1 VTRDATGL
9 GLRKLARW
17 TAFSIIAGCAG
28 AVTDATPVATIATV
42 AINPPSTSV
51 PIGTQFP
58 LQAVVTDV
66 DGKLVPQPTVVWTVR
81 DTAIASVSPTGVV
94 QGRALGTTEVAANVG
109 GRSGIASIIV
119 QRTPVASVV
128 VGPSHVDVVVG
139 ARPQLTGTAYDAAN
153 VPLPDRP
160 IFWSSS
166 DITIA
171 TVDTTGIVAALAP
184 GTATIT
190 ATAEGKSAAA
200 TVTVAQ
206 VPVAS
211 LAITPNSLSMS
222 VGQSTQLA
230 DTARDASGNVLAGRT
245 VSWASSNPAAASV
258 SATGSLTA
266 LAAGSTTITAT
277 CEGATATA
285 AVTVS
290 NFAVASVTVQ
300 PLTTSVTQNGTT
312 QLSTTVRDVNGA
324 IVADR
329 VITWSS
335 SSSAIATVTATGL
348 VTGVAPGSAT
358 ITATSEGKSGTA
370 TVTVN
375 PIPVATVTVAPA
387 SVNVIAGQT
396 TTLVPTLKD
405 AGGNVL
411 TGRVVTWT
419 SSATNVVT
427 VSPSGVLT
435 AVAPGTATVTAT
447 SEGKTGVANVT
458 VTPPPVAAV
467 AIAPPASTVAAG
479 QTVTLAATTTDAG
492 GNVLTGRVVTWASS
506 NTAVASVSSVGVVTG
521 KKTGSATITATSE
534 GKSGTAT
541 VTVQAGPAAV
551 VVVAPRTATLVVGQK
566 LTIVATA
573 TDALGNAIT
582 GRAFTWHSS
591 NSSTASVDA
600 TGVVTAKRSGTITV
614 SATLDG
620 KSDVAT
626 LTIR

>member
-1 VTRDATGL
+1 VTKEAIGSV
-9 GLRKLARW
+9 LRKLARW
-17 TAFSIIAGCAG
+17 TALSVAAACAG
-28 AVTDATPVATIATV
+28 AVADVAPVATVATV
-42 AINPPSTSV
+42 SINPPSTSV

-66 DGKLVPQPTVVWTVR
+66 DGKLVPQPAIVWTVR
-81 DTAIASVSPTGVV
+81 DTAIATVSATGVV
-94 QGRALGTTEVAANVG
+94 QGRALGTTQVAANVG
-109 GRSGIASIIV
+109 GRSGIASIVV

-128 VGPSHVDVVVG
+128 VAPSRVDVVIG
-139 ARPQLTGTAYDAAN
+139 AHPQLTGTAYDAAN

-166 DITIA
+166 DVTIA
-171 TVDTTGIVAALAP
+171 TVDTTGIVTALAP

-222 VGQSTQLA
+222 VGQTAQLA
-230 DTARDASGNVLAGRT
+230 DTARDANANVLTGRV
-245 VSWASSNPAAASV
+245 VSWVSSNPAAATV
-258 SATGSLTA
+258 SSTGSLTA

-277 CEGATATA
+277 CEGVTATA

-290 NFAVASVTVQ
+290 NFAVGSVTVQ
-300 PLTTSVTQNGTT
+300 PPATSVIQNGST

-324 IVADR
+324 VVVDR
-329 VITWSS
+329 VVTWSS
-335 SSSAIATVTATGL
+335 SNSAIATVTASGL

-387 SVNVIAGQT
+387 SANLITGQS
-396 TTLVPTLKD
+396 TTLVPTVKD

-419 SSATNVVT
+419 SSATSVAT
-427 VSPSGVLT
+427 VSSSGVVT
-435 AVAPGTATVTAT
+435 AVASGTATVTAT
-447 SEGKTGVANVT
+447 SEGKTAVANVT
-458 VTPPPVAAV
+458 VTPPPVVAV
-467 AIAPPASTVAAG
+467 SVAPPASTVIAG

-506 NTAVASVSSVGVVTG
+506 NSAVASVSAAGVVTG
-521 KKTGSATITATSE
+521 AKLGTVTITATSE

-551 VVVAPRTATLVVGQK
+551 VVVAPRTATIVVGQK

-600 TGVVTAKRSGTITV
+600 SGVVTAKRSGTVTIT
-614 SATLDG
+614 ATLDT
-620 KSDVAT
+620 KSDTAT